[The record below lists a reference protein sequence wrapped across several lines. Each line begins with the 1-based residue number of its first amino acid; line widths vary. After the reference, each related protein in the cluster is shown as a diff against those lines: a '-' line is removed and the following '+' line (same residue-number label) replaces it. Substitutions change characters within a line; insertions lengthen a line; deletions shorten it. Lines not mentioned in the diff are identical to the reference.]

1 MTRRRVDPHPSV
13 DLVRQLNI
21 TWLDKP
27 YYNDCDCPLTLAIV
41 KLIDYQII
49 SYKDRPQVES
59 RLYRVDNLEPADPPF
74 TVGRFSV
81 GCKTNT
87 FIIYFMV
94 CCCIFFIKNRY
105 ITLKNTVKIE
115 FKPSFD
121 G

>member
-1 MTRRRVDPHPSV
+1 MTGDTTQARVTHHPSF

-59 RLYRVDNLEPADPPF
+59 RLYRVDNLEPADPHSPSADSRSDVKL
-74 TVGRFSV
+74 THLS
-81 GCKTNT
+81 
-87 FIIYFMV
+87 FISWYVAVYF
-94 CCCIFFIKNRY
+94 N
-105 ITLKNTVKIE
+105 
-115 FKPSFD
+115 
-121 G
+121 